1 MLPELFND
9 MMFDNFFDDA
19 FRTNRRH
26 ELLCDVKEDQDSYE
40 LNLSMPG
47 VNKDDVKVSLKDGYL
62 TVGYEAHK
70 NNDEKDQKGRLI
82 RQERYHGS
90 ASRSFYVGDGLK
102 QEDIKAKF
110 DNGELHITVPKET
123 KAVENKE
130 NYIAIE

>member
-1 MLPELFND
+1 MLPELFNNV
-9 MMFDNFFDDA
+9 FDDFFDDA
-19 FRTNRRH
+19 FRYPRRH
-26 ELLCDVKEDQDSYE
+26 ELLTDVKENDKDYE
-40 LNLSMPG
+40 LNISMPG
-47 VNKDDVKVSLKDGYL
+47 VNKDDVKISLKNGYL
-62 TVGYEAHK
+62 NIAYEANK
-70 NNDEKDQKGRLI
+70 NNDEKDQDGKVI

-90 ASRSFYVGDGLK
+90 ASRSFYVGDNLK